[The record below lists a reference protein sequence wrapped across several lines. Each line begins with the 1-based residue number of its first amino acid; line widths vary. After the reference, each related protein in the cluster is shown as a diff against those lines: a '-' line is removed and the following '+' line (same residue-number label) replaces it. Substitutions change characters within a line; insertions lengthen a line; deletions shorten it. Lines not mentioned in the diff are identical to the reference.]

1 MPDVA
6 SAPRQTAELSARFR
20 WCETNS
26 DQRSTLMAAS
36 LGWMLD
42 AFDVMLYSVVLTTL
56 MREFAISKGTA
67 GLLNSLTLVASAIGS
82 FVFGILADRY
92 GRRRMR
98 SFSILTYSLFTFA
111 SGLTTT
117 ISALAGCRFLL
128 GLGRGG
134 EWNSGATLVAET
146 WPSAWRGRAM
156 GLVQSSWAVGY
167 ALAAVVANL
176 VLARANWRW
185 VFFYLRSWFSGFS
198 TMCLSL
204 SSGEARR
211 REVWEVH
218 RKYRLCGE
226 PRFPVYPTAEAD
238 GPLCAI
244 PKASSLLGASYLPQS
259 SSR

>member
-1 MPDVA
+1 MPVVA

-26 DQRSTLMAAS
+26 DQRRTLMAAS

-92 GRRRMR
+92 GRRRML

-156 GLVQSSWAVGY
+156 GLIQSSWAVGY

-185 VFFYLRSWFSGFS
+185 VFFVGVLPAILVFWIQHDVPEPQLWRSQKTRSVGSASQIPALWR
-198 TMCLSL
+198 T
-204 SSGEARR
+204 A
-211 REVWEVH
+211 VP
-218 RKYRLCGE
+218 RLPNG
-226 PRFPVYPTAEAD
+226 
-238 GPLCAI
+238 
-244 PKASSLLGASYLPQS
+244 
-259 SSR
+259 